1 MPPNFASTPIHQ
13 TRSGVWGE
21 ERTDTI
27 WQFIEQFSMESTP
40 LISKIYQLTMLI
52 FQIANFFYNQ
62 RVHFQLHVVMS
73 IYYLMVIWWFLAS
86 RALFDSKDMACHM
99 ETGCRNSSV
108 RCWHPNLG
116 SPAVSYLFFGGKQL
130 NHVESPQNHIQ
141 SYSYLLILNHII
153 FILYSSYIHIVFI
166 LYSYN
171 IQIIFILYSY
181 YIHII
186 FILYS
191 YYIQIIFIL

>member
-52 FQIANFFYNQ
+52 FQFANFFYNQ

-116 SPAVSYLFFGGKQL
+116 SPAVSYLFFWGETT
-130 NHVESPQNHIQ
+130 ESCWITSK
-141 SYSYLLILNHII
+141 SYSII
-153 FILYSSYIHIVFI
+153 FIFTYIESHHIHF
-166 LYSYN
+166 
-171 IQIIFILYSY
+171 IFILYSY
-181 YIHII
+181 CIHIIFIQYSNYIHII